1 MRLYYG
7 GYGHHPRGKQYVYL
21 GGDNYRTGQ
30 NVVVPVRQ
38 WKSGKLYNTMFTIQ
52 RSSNVDSKM
61 SINEMQRLT
70 NQGTSIKFIEGSNV
84 MSLPGASDWKSAKQ
98 WKEWSNLVYEEEIK
112 NRLKNHFNKKP
123 DFSISNTELEYYK
136 VDKPKNN
143 EEIKEI
149 ENQKETT
156 NSRSTKRQTP
166 KININYKI
174 AQNTG
179 NVSLNNKKSNTTI
192 KNKGSDLKIQTT
204 TSYEGLSSGE
214 VKKARL
220 KGNIN
225 KKDTTSARNR
235 LLGY

>member
-21 GGDNYRTGQ
+21 GDDNYRTGQ

-52 RSSNVDSKM
+52 RTSDVDSKM

-143 EEIKEI
+143 EE
-149 ENQKETT
+149 TT

-179 NVSLNNKKSNTTI
+179 NVNLTNKKSNTTI
-192 KNKGSDLKIQTT
+192 
-204 TSYEGLSSGE
+204 E

-220 KGNIN
+220 KDNIN
-225 KKDTTSARNR
+225 KKDTTSVRNR

>member
-7 GYGHHPRGKQYVYL
+7 GYGHHPSGKQYVYL
-21 GGDNYRTGQ
+21 GDDNYRTGQ

-52 RSSNVDSKM
+52 RTSDVNSKM

-70 NQGTSIKFIEGSNV
+70 SQGTAIKFIENSNV

-112 NRLKNHFNKKP
+112 NRLKKYSNKKP
-123 DFSISNTELEYYK
+123 DVSMSNTELEYYK
-136 VDKPKNN
+136 VDKPKN
-143 EEIKEI
+143 
-149 ENQKETT
+149 QKETT
-156 NSRSTKRQTP
+156 NSRSTK
-166 KININYKI
+166 
-174 AQNTG
+174 
-179 NVSLNNKKSNTTI
+179 
-192 KNKGSDLKIQTT
+192 IQTT
-204 TSYEGLSSGE
+204 TSYDELSSGE

-225 KKDTTSARNR
+225 KKDTTSAKNR